1 MRGLSRAANPGPWRG
16 EGVGGLCIPR
26 SSPLGSRIAAAS
38 SSRRSSE
45 SFLLRGLPG
54 PASGLRLPLLIP
66 FLEGRSRSLFPSP
79 ATSRA
84 GERKTGHRLSIS
96 PGSVGGLAE
105 PRGQGPR
112 LAGAGQLGT
121 PRTAMEAENQE
132 ARPTPQHTHP
142 HKDSRF
148 RAHRSCPLTL
158 KGQLGN
164 VGEGTSRPQVF
175 PAWALSQ
182 SLSGWQWVPLT
193 CAGAGSA
200 GVVVAP
206 RLLPHPPM
214 QLKSPH
220 PVCLSPPAT

>member
-1 MRGLSRAANPGPWRG
+1 MGPSLGLTPMHCCERPQSRQLPQPMKQEACPGQGVMRGLSRAANPGPWRG

-54 PASGLRLPLLIP
+54 PASGLWLPLLIP

-79 ATSRA
+79 ATSRG

-121 PRTAMEAENQE
+121 SRTAMEAENQE

-142 HKDSRF
+142 HKDSV
-148 RAHRSCPLTL
+148 
-158 KGQLGN
+158 Q
-164 VGEGTSRPQVF
+164 
-175 PAWALSQ
+175 
-182 SLSGWQWVPLT
+182 
-193 CAGAGSA
+193 
-200 GVVVAP
+200 
-206 RLLPHPPM
+206 
-214 QLKSPH
+214 
-220 PVCLSPPAT
+220 SPPLLSANPQGPARQCR